1 MTTTPAE
8 RTVMPG
14 GVEDRLAEL
23 LAALET
29 SRRPALVAADGNR
42 VELPEELFD
51 VLHDVVTALSRG
63 LAITVAPRHTV
74 LGTGEAAQLLGVSR
88 PTLVR
93 LLEAGEI
100 PFAQPG
106 RHRRIRLDDLLAHQ
120 ARSRRARA
128 GGLDEM
134 VRAAEDSGVYD
145 LPGDAAVERNDTG

>member
-1 MTTTPAE
+1 MTTTPIE
-8 RTVMPG
+8 RTVLPG

-29 SRRPALVAADGNR
+29 PRRPALVAVDGSR
-42 VELPEELFD
+42 IELPDELFD
-51 VLHDVVTALSRG
+51 VLHDVVTALSHG

-93 LLEAGEI
+93 LLESGEI
-100 PFAQPG
+100 PFSQPG
-106 RHRRIRLDDLLAHQ
+106 RHRRIRLNDLLAHE

-134 VRAAEDSGVYD
+134 VRAAEDAGVYD
-145 LPGDAAVERNDTG
+145 LPDDAVVQRGGAG